1 MRAYQIFAAMTP
13 ERCEEVFGKI
23 AKQSPATF
31 TQAVY
36 ASAAAM
42 KARPQFLAKQPFPKR
57 AAAVRRALARVA
69 SNGVAEEMLA
79 VYFLECENKVLVE
92 WLDGLGIAH
101 EEGTLKEDAPPQP
114 EDAKLREAIASFRG
128 DDSDL
133 DRLLLLQAFAAQSAV
148 DWPILDEVLDA
159 AEGSA

>member
-1 MRAYQIFAAMTP
+1 MRAYQIFAAMSP
-13 ERCEEVFGKI
+13 ERCEEVFTKI
-23 AKQSPATF
+23 AKHSPATF

-114 EDAKLREAIASFRG
+114 EEAKLRDAIASFRG
-128 DDSDL
+128 DDSDP
-133 DRLLLLQAFAAQSAV
+133 DRLLLLQAFAAQSAI
-148 DWPILDEVLDA
+148 DWPILDEILD
-159 AEGSA
+159 SA

>member
-1 MRAYQIFAAMTP
+1 MRAFQIFASMSP
-13 ERCEEVFGKI
+13 ERSEEVFSKI
-23 AKQSPATF
+23 AKQSPAAF

-36 ASAAAM
+36 AAAAAM
-42 KARPQFLAKQPFPKR
+42 KARPQFLAKQPFAKR
-57 AAAVRRALARVA
+57 AAAVRRALARVT

-114 EDAKLREAIASFRG
+114 EEAKLREAITSFRG
-128 DDSDL
+128 DDSDP
-133 DRLLLLQAFAAQSAV
+133 DRLLLLQAFVAQGAI
-148 DWPILDEVLDA
+148 DWPILDEIL
-159 AEGSA
+159 ESA

>member
-1 MRAYQIFAAMTP
+1 MRAFQIFASMSP
-13 ERCEEVFGKI
+13 ERSEEVFTKI
-23 AKQSPATF
+23 ANQSPAAF

-36 ASAAAM
+36 AAAAAM

-57 AAAVRRALARVA
+57 AAAVRRALARVT

-114 EDAKLREAIASFRG
+114 EEAKLREAIASFRG
-128 DDSDL
+128 DDSDP
-133 DRLLLLQAFAAQSAV
+133 DRLLLLKAFTAQSAI
-148 DWPILDEVLDA
+148 DWPILDEIL
-159 AEGSA
+159 ESA